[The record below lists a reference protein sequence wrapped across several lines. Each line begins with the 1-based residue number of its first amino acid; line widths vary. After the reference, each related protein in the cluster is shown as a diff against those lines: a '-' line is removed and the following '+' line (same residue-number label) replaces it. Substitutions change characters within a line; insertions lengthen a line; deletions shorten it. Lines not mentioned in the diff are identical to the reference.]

1 MSAFDY
7 SLPPSGIEM
16 EGRDRPGRL
25 EPVLVTPSSGWIV
38 TIEEARRQVGVEDD
52 ERDNELLP
60 LIDQAQAFLDGPA
73 GIVGIALLQQSWRQ
87 DFPAF
92 PASGTLRLPFGPLMS
107 VDSVAFLPASG
118 GPAQTLDPSAYS
130 VHSDY
135 ASPFLH
141 RADGA
146 VWPATARHPAAVSV
160 TFTAGKASAESIH
173 RNIKRAA
180 LLLIGQWFSQ
190 REAGSAGPGLE
201 IPFGVT
207 RLILPLRRIAS

>member
-1 MSAFDY
+1 MSSFDLN
-7 SLPPSGIEM
+7 LPASGFET
-16 EGRDRPGRL
+16 EGRDRPVRL
-25 EPVLVTPSSGWIV
+25 EPVLVLPPTGSIV

-60 LIDQAQAFLDGPA
+60 LIDQAEAFLDGPA

-87 DFPAF
+87 DFPEF
-92 PASGTLRLPFGPLMS
+92 PNSGVLRLPFGPLMS
-107 VDSVAFLPASG
+107 VDAITFLPSDG
-118 GPAQTLDPSAYS
+118 GQQQTLDPAAYS
-130 VHSDY
+130 AHSDY
-135 ASPFLH
+135 ISPFVN
-141 RADGA
+141 RADRA

-160 TFTAGKASAESIH
+160 TFTAGRASAEMVH
-173 RNIKRAA
+173 KNIKRAA

-207 RLILPLRRIAS
+207 RLIAPLRRVV